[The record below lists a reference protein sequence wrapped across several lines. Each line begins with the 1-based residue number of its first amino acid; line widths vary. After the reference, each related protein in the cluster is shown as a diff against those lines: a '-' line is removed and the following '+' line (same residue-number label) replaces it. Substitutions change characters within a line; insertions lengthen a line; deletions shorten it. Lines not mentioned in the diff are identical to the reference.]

1 MKKILFLLM
10 TVQGINAMAQNIGI
24 GTTEPRNKLHMVG
37 GFLVNAPTLK
47 TAQAPTPAQ
56 TRTMINA
63 SSIVVAGPDS
73 TARIYDPGG
82 PAGNYVSNLNA
93 DVVIDDF
100 LSGGIGF
107 EVTLESVQL
116 GTGDSLIF
124 REYNTGTRLVAVG
137 NNYNLPDKWVFN
149 ISKMQITF
157 KSNSDA
163 SNGAGFS
170 ILVNRLY
177 SQTALLVPVSGF
189 VGNSLFFDVA
199 TGSLRS
205 GNISNS
211 PLGPASV
218 ALGNNNTASG
228 LASVAL
234 GNGTTASGTSSFAV
248 GNSAT
253 ASGSNSFAQGSSDAT
268 NNYAVAMGF
277 TAVASGI
284 SSVAIGNTPDAT
296 GHSAL
301 ALGHSA
307 TASGDQSIAIGRNVT
322 AGGNNSIAIGNYV
335 STNGWDGSLSI
346 GDMSTTTVMN
356 SPSAN
361 NFRARFANGYR
372 FYTSADYSTSCSL
385 GAGDNAWATTSDV
398 RLKEN
403 FIPVD
408 GEGILKK
415 IALMPLTTWNYKNQ
429 DPSKFRHYGP
439 MAQDFHAAFGK
450 DLYGTI
456 GSDTTINQADFAGVS
471 FVAIQALEKRT
482 VQQQAQIES
491 LLKEIEEL
499 KAGRSGKKGKANR
512 RKKPST

>member
-10 TVQGINAMAQNIGI
+10 TLQGINAMAQNIGI
-24 GTTEPRNKLHMVG
+24 GTTEPRNKLHTVG

-63 SSIVVAGPDS
+63 STISVSGPDS

-93 DVVIDDF
+93 DAVFDDF
-100 LSGGIGF
+100 LSGAIGF
-107 EVTLESVQL
+107 EVTLESVQV

-124 REYNTGTRLVAVG
+124 RDYTTGTYLIAVG
-137 NNYNLPDKWVFN
+137 NNYNLPDKWVF
-149 ISKMQITF
+149 SVTKLQITF

-163 SNGAGFS
+163 SNGTGFS

-177 SQTALLVPVSGF
+177 NSASALPVSGF
-189 VGNSLFFDVA
+189 AGSALFFDVT
-199 TGSLRS
+199 TGALRS
-205 GNISNS
+205 GLITHS
-211 PLGPASV
+211 PIGNYSV
-218 ALGNNNTASG
+218 GLGNKVSASG
-228 LASVAL
+228 IGSIAF
-234 GNGTTASGTSSFAV
+234 GNGTTASGSSSFAV
-248 GNSAT
+248 GNGAT
-253 ASGSNSFAQGSSDAT
+253 ASGSNSFAHGTSDAT

-284 SSVAIGNTPDAT
+284 SSIAIGNTPDAT

-346 GDMSTTTVMN
+346 GDMSTTTIMN

-385 GAGDNAWATTSDV
+385 GAGDNAWTTTSDV

-415 IALMPLTTWNYKNQ
+415 IALLPLTTWNYKNQ

-499 KAGRSGKKGKANR
+499 KAGRPGKKGKANR
-512 RKKPST
+512 RKKSSSR